1 MLNKISNKKVS
12 LKSKITFT
20 NILLMTIMLI
30 TTMTITLKFNM
41 NIIEKKLEANLL
53 NISKIIAKNPMV
65 IDDLNNKE
73 ISSAV
78 ERYLDDIIVSAN
90 DIDVIV
96 IADNNGK
103 RYYHLNEDEVGKK
116 FVGGDEKKVL
126 GGEESYISEAE
137 GSLGKQKRA
146 FFVIK
151 NKSGE
156 QLGFIMISTL
166 MENINKLK
174 IEMFKIYII
183 LAAFIFSV
191 GIVVSLYLSKSIKI
205 SLLGHEPYKFTKMY
219 MQRKEVVTF
228 IRRGIIAVDENGKII
243 IFNKAAINML
253 DIRKTKNIEGKFIND
268 IFSKSKLVNIIQ
280 SGEIR
285 NNEEII
291 IKDIIIISNGIPDNR
306 K

>member
-103 RYYHLNEDEVGKK
+103 RYYHPNEDEVGKK
-116 FVGGDEKKVL
+116 FVGGDEKK
-126 GGEESYISEAE
+126 
-137 GSLGKQKRA
+137 
-146 FFVIK
+146 F
-151 NKSGE
+151 
-156 QLGFIMISTL
+156 
-166 MENINKLK
+166 
-174 IEMFKIYII
+174 
-183 LAAFIFSV
+183 
-191 GIVVSLYLSKSIKI
+191 
-205 SLLGHEPYKFTKMY
+205 
-219 MQRKEVVTF
+219 
-228 IRRGIIAVDENGKII
+228 
-243 IFNKAAINML
+243 
-253 DIRKTKNIEGKFIND
+253 
-268 IFSKSKLVNIIQ
+268 
-280 SGEIR
+280 
-285 NNEEII
+285 
-291 IKDIIIISNGIPDNR
+291 
-306 K
+306 